1 MSANGF
7 NPGDL
12 YDQFPR
18 DVDNDDDPPPP
29 PSGWVWVNDP
39 DIFKPQALADNPF
52 LRAFVAA
59 PFAVSMG
66 LFKSSTRESEW
77 MIHEPHRVM
86 AGEIDGVV
94 GRVERF
100 PSDPADVRISTVVVN
115 HERTLAVRKLFA
127 VVIEDGKQA
136 GQLIYKQHQHDSDN
150 QG

>member
-18 DVDNDDDPPPP
+18 DVENDEDPPPP

-39 DIFKPQALADNPF
+39 AIFTEEALRDNPL
-52 LRAFVAA
+52 LRAFVDA

-86 AGEIDGVV
+86 AGEIDGVQ

-100 PSDPADVRISTVVVN
+100 PSDPNAVRISTVVIN

-127 VVIEDGKQA
+127 LVVEDGKQA
-136 GQLIYKQHQHDSDN
+136 GQLIYKQHQNPADDK
-150 QG
+150 G

>member
-29 PSGWVWVNDP
+29 PSGWVWVNNRANFTTDALKDP
-39 DIFKPQALADNPF
+39 LLQ
-52 LRAFVAA
+52 AFVNA

-86 AGEIDGVV
+86 AGEIEGVE

-100 PSDPADVRISTVVVN
+100 PDDPDKVQISTLVIN

-136 GQLIYKQHQHDSDN
+136 GQLIYKQHQHPAEA
-150 QG
+150 QE

>member
-7 NPGDL
+7 NPGEL

-39 DIFKPQALADNPF
+39 AIFREEALEKSAL

-86 AGEIDGVV
+86 AGEISGLE
-94 GRVERF
+94 GRVKDF
-100 PSDPADVRISTVVVN
+100 PSDPKLVRISTVVIN

>member
-18 DVDNDDDPPPP
+18 DFENDDEPPPP

-39 DIFKPQALADNPF
+39 EIFKEEALAASPL

-86 AGEIDGVV
+86 AGEIDGVEGSV
-94 GRVERF
+94 KRF
-100 PSDPADVRISTVVVN
+100 PSDPDDVRISTVVIN